1 MARDRLALAILALAA
16 LPTVAAAYDDD
27 SPYPSPTVPSV
38 EAPRDLEVTPR
49 LRTRVYVDQ
58 EWTQG
63 AGLHNGPGS
72 VDRARTTATFGV
84 ESRVADAWILGLGAR
99 FDYFI
104 YDFENPVAILGV
116 NDRLLRFAHR
126 VTAGPSATYIFNDRW
141 RLTTRFSVGV
151 ARENEASVADSL
163 TFGATAFIGWRIFE
177 NIRFNVGGT
186 ARFSRLFIDS
196 GVPNLLPIAGF
207 EWTGAE
213 SWGET
218 QGIRGFGIGIGADG
232 AYVRMSLT
240 DTTAVMLSA
249 RYESQAFRL
258 NRRNIVPEG
267 IFSEQRVPV
276 GVQFEWSPA
285 DGVYL
290 VAHVDGIPWH
300 RYDVRDKSGNR
311 GNGVVADPTL
321 AGGFG
326 VAFNF

>member
-1 MARDRLALAILALAA
+1 MRSTSTLLRQGPGPKLAFLATADAEAIAEGLTALAN
-16 LPTVAAAYDDD
+16 T
-27 SPYPSPTVPSV
+27 
-38 EAPRDLEVTPR
+38 E
-49 LRTRVYVDQ
+49 
-58 EWTQG
+58 
-63 AGLHNGPGS
+63 
-72 VDRARTTATFGV
+72 
-84 ESRVADAWILGLGAR
+84 
-99 FDYFI
+99 
-104 YDFENPVAILGV
+104 
-116 NDRLLRFAHR
+116 
-126 VTAGPSATYIFNDRW
+126 
-141 RLTTRFSVGV
+141 
-151 ARENEASVADSL
+151 
-163 TFGATAFIGWRIFE
+163 
-177 NIRFNVGGT
+177 GGQ
-186 ARFSRLFIDS
+186 L
-196 GVPNLLPIAGF
+196 VL
-207 EWTGAE
+207 
-213 SWGET
+213 
-218 QGIRGFGIGIGADG
+218 GIGADG